1 MDVVVRK
8 IADCINWLPWGN
20 KAFAKAHA
28 DQKPVLLAIGTAW
41 CHWCTEMLQT
51 TYCDRTVSQLI
62 ERRFIPVWVD
72 AERRPDINER
82 YNLGGWPTTAF
93 LNPAGQILGGETY
106 VGPKRMAKLLD
117 QVADAFVKL
126 DQKLNVNSQGEIL
139 GTTSTSDRVFSPDSE
154 LEVWFSSYLL
164 EQFDSNHGGFGNK
177 LKRVHAPALQFAFY
191 KHAEG
196 HEEFGTVAVQTLDA
210 IGWGG
215 LYDDLDG
222 GVFRY
227 CAERD
232 WTSPSVEKL
241 LTVNAEVLHVLLTG
255 SLVTNKSRYRERA
268 SGLIQYVTEVLADHP
283 GGGFFASQHADVR
296 YYAADTDGRRSIGSP
311 SVDSVVYSDATAQMV
326 SAFVYAARVL
336 NDSSLLEFAVTS
348 LERVIVDT
356 YQRGQGIAHN
366 IGEVHP
372 VRGLLVD
379 QVFVSDALL
388 DLYEATQREVYLDM
402 AQELMRFSVKEL
414 SDTTG
419 FGFIDRVITE
429 KDVGLLREPLIP
441 FATNCAAA
449 RVMARLKH
457 LTGLVEFRER
467 AIMVL
472 ALQAANV
479 RSHGIGAAP
488 YILAMR
494 EVQSC

>member
-1 MDVVVRK
+1 MGVVANKVS
-8 IADCINWLPWGN
+8 DCINWLPWGN
-20 KAFAKAHA
+20 KAFSKAHA
-28 DQKPVLLAIGTAW
+28 DQKPILLAIGTAW
-41 CHWCTEMLQT
+41 CHWCAEMLQT

-93 LNPAGQILGGETY
+93 LTPAGHLLGGETY
-106 VGPKRMAKLLD
+106 IGPERMAELLD

-126 DQKLNVNSQGEIL
+126 DQKFYVNSQDEIL
-139 GTTSTSDRVFSPDSE
+139 GMTSMSDREFDPDSE
-154 LEVWFSSYLL
+154 LEAWFSSYLIK
-164 EQFDSNHGGFGNK
+164 QFDSHHGGFGTK
-177 LKRVHAPALQFAFY
+177 LKRVHAQALQFAFH

-196 HEEFGTVAVQTLDA
+196 HEEFGAVAVQTLDA

-215 LYDDLDG
+215 LYDDIDG

-227 CAERD
+227 CAGRD

-255 SLVTNKSRYRERA
+255 SLVMNEKRYRERA
-268 SGLIQYVTEVLADHP
+268 SGLIQYITEVLADRP

-296 YYAADTDGRRSIGSP
+296 YYAADASGRRSIGSP
-311 SVDSVVYSDATAQMV
+311 PVDPVVYSDTTAQMV
-326 SAFVYAARVL
+326 SAFVYAFRVF

-348 LERVIVDT
+348 LERVIADT

-366 IGEVHP
+366 VSEVNP
-372 VRGLLVD
+372 VRGLLAD

-388 DLYEATQREVYLDM
+388 DLYEVTQREVYLDM
-402 AQELMRFSVKEL
+402 AQELMRFAVREL
-414 SDTTG
+414 SDVAG
-419 FGFIDRVITE
+419 FGFIDRVIVE
-429 KDVGLLREPLIP
+429 DDVGLLRKPLTP
-441 FATNCAAA
+441 FAINCTAA
-449 RVMARLKH
+449 RVMVRLGR
-457 LTGLVEFRER
+457 LTGAVEFRER
-467 AIMVL
+467 AIMIL
-472 ALQAANV
+472 KLQAANV
-479 RSHGIGAAP
+479 RSHGIEAAP

-494 EVQSC
+494 EV